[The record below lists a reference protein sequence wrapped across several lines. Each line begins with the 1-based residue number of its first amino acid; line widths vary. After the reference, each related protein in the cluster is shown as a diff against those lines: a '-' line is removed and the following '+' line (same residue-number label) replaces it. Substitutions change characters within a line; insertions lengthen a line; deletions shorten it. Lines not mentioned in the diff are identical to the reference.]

1 MMVRIIKAKDFKIGS
16 GWTLNSAV
24 VKKVRR
30 IISEVRCRG
39 DEAVK
44 EYTRLFD
51 RVELSSLRV
60 RESELKQAARQI
72 NPELKKAIRTAVD
85 NLYFFSEKQLAVLKK
100 LNRLRVEIK
109 PGVRASQKLIPINRI
124 GIYVP
129 GGRYPLISSLIMA
142 AVPAR
147 VVGVKEIVVCSPPG
161 KDGRLPPAI
170 LYVAEK
176 LKIEEVYSM
185 GGAQA
190 VAALACGTQS
200 IKQVDKIVGPGN
212 VYVTAAKK
220 EIFGVVG
227 VDFIAGPTELLII
240 ADGEAKP
247 ELVAAD
253 LIAQAEHD
261 LLARPWLITES
272 YKLAEA
278 VRVEL
283 RKQLKELPTARIA
296 ARSLEEQGLI
306 IMVDGLEKAV
316 ELANEIAPEHLIL
329 MVKKPARWVG
339 QLRNFGSLFVGELST
354 EALGDYSSGLNHILP
369 TGRAARYTGGLS
381 VKDFLK
387 FQTVLEVS
395 EKGLEEIGPA
405 AMCLAEAEGL
415 FGHAAS
421 VRRRL

>member
-1 MMVRIIKAKDFKIGS
+1 MVRIIRAKDFKIGP
-16 GWTLNSAV
+16 GWTINSAV
-24 VKKVRR
+24 FKKVRK
-30 IISEVRCRG
+30 IISEVMWRG

-51 RVELSSLRV
+51 RVELTSLRV
-60 RESELKQAARQI
+60 RESDLKQAARQI
-72 NPELKKAIRTAVD
+72 NPALKKAIRTAVD
-85 NLYFFSEKQLAVLKK
+85 NLYLFSEKQLAMLKK
-100 LNRLRVEIK
+100 LNGLRVEVK

-129 GGRYPLISSLIMA
+129 GGRYPLISSLVMA

-147 VVGVKEIVVCSPPG
+147 VAGVKEIVVCSPPG
-161 KDGRLPPAI
+161 KDGHLPPAI

-220 EIFGVVG
+220 EIFGVAG

-316 ELANEIAPEHLIL
+316 ELGNEIAPEHLIL
-329 MVKKPARWVG
+329 MVKRPARLVDR
-339 QLRNFGSLFVGELST
+339 LRNFGSLFVGELST
-354 EALGDYSSGLNHILP
+354 EALSDYSSGLNHILP
-369 TGRAARYTGGLS
+369 TSRAARYTGGLS

-395 EKGLEEIGPA
+395 RKGVREIGPA
-405 AMCLAEAEGL
+405 AVCLAEAEGL